1 MTRGAPGPLGAR
13 SQPGASPRGQAGGGL
28 RRAKFVA
35 GAAGAAGIR
44 ASPRRRAEQ
53 GRPQG
58 TRPRPRAYPP
68 DAFTSGRLC
77 PASADFPAEGRRQV
91 PREPGGPSRRGGGQ
105 WGAGPPRRPPV
116 RPRAPRTAPSGRA
129 SARGRRGGALPS
141 GPRPRAGP
149 AAREREGWLSVLQM
163 GGGGQNTRTVWL
175 MTGGRWRGGGVERK
189 TPGLN
194 RGIKKGGRK
203 GKSWLR
209 SWACWRGVFACGAQ
223 GTESPPWPRP
233 RVSGRFLR
241 RKRSKVS
248 RAALQG
254 RRAPL
259 LHADGLRGCPSAPRG
274 PNTAG
279 RCSLSPPRASSP
291 SPTAARGCSSKP
303 LLSLRHWDLV
313 SSLESLVNLRS
324 GSWPPSGT
332 ADPQSFSKSLS
343 LERFVLQECTPGNIN
358 TEMQRQGRASSEIP
372 TPKCAPPFLP
382 HPPTPAPRAKR
393 RPCRPHTAESQD
405 AWESRAGGDPH

>member
-129 SARGRRGGALPS
+129 SARGRRGGALP
-141 GPRPRAGP
+141 
-149 AAREREGWLSVLQM
+149 
-163 GGGGQNTRTVWL
+163 
-175 MTGGRWRGGGVERK
+175 K
-189 TPGLN
+189 
-194 RGIKKGGRK
+194 
-203 GKSWLR
+203 
-209 SWACWRGVFACGAQ
+209 
-223 GTESPPWPRP
+223 
-233 RVSGRFLR
+233 
-241 RKRSKVS
+241 
-248 RAALQG
+248 
-254 RRAPL
+254 
-259 LHADGLRGCPSAPRG
+259 
-274 PNTAG
+274 
-279 RCSLSPPRASSP
+279 
-291 SPTAARGCSSKP
+291 
-303 LLSLRHWDLV
+303 
-313 SSLESLVNLRS
+313 
-324 GSWPPSGT
+324 
-332 ADPQSFSKSLS
+332 
-343 LERFVLQECTPGNIN
+343 
-358 TEMQRQGRASSEIP
+358 RASSEG
-372 TPKCAPPFLP
+372 
-382 HPPTPAPRAKR
+382 RARSEGAR
-393 RPCRPHTAESQD
+393 RLAFSSADGRWGTKHQDSLANDRRAMERGRGGVENAGFES
-405 AWESRAGGDPH
+405 WN